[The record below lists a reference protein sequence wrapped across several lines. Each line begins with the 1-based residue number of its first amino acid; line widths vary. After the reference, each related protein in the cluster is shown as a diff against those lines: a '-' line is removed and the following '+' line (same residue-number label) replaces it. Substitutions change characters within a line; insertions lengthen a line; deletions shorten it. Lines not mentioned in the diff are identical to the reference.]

1 MLREWIGTGRSNER
15 LETWEQRTNVPLLI
29 LAAAMLPL
37 LVAHYLVHVPDSTAT
52 IMEALEWVIWAIFTV
67 DLGVRVWFAEQRLR
81 YLRRHWIDVLI
92 VVLPFLRP
100 LRLLRLLWFAARF
113 TNLLTRR
120 GAKGSLVL
128 AVSVM
133 VGATAAVWF
142 FERGEGGVIQG
153 WETALWWTLVTMA
166 TGDGV
171 REATTVVGKV
181 LGVIVTLLGFALL
194 GMVTA
199 TIAAA
204 FVEKSQDEEQE
215 EILERLEALQ
225 AEVTALRLQL
235 VERSSEG
242 RVEAEASGD

>member
-52 IMEALEWVIWAIFTV
+52 ILEALEWVIWAIFTV

-133 VGATAAVWF
+133 VGATVAVWF

-204 FVEKSQDEEQE
+204 FVEKSQDAEQE
-215 EILERLEALQ
+215 EILAHLRSLQDEVRELRAQLE
-225 AEVTALRLQL
+225 VRRTT
-235 VERSSEG
+235 
-242 RVEAEASGD
+242 GD